1 MNAEVTYLLSAI
13 GALASVV
20 LVLWRQDVKLRHM
33 QVRKYD
39 FEIKELKESLTDAIG
54 RIRHLEQARLDEAV
68 QHGHELKALV
78 ERMICEQ
85 AKGHA
90 IMRGLEAAFKNIL
103 TAMAEKQCMRDFRPQ
118 PLEAKDET
126 DTITRN
132 HHGVK

>member
-1 MNAEVTYLLSAI
+1 MNGEVTYLLAAI
-13 GALASVV
+13 GTLASVV

-39 FEIKELKESLTDAIG
+39 AEIKDLKESLADAIG
-54 RIRHLEQARLDEAV
+54 RIRHLEESRLDAAV

-78 ERMICEQ
+78 ERMVEEQ

-90 IMRGLEAAFKNIL
+90 IMRGLKDAFQNML
-103 TAMAEKQCMRDFRPQ
+103 NALADNPCMRDFRPQ

-126 DTITRN
+126 DNITRK
-132 HHGVK
+132 HQGAA